1 MSGDNTDSPV
11 CRAEVSLGNGLGEG
25 LKGELSDARLLRYSR
40 HLLLNEIGI
49 EGQMRLQNATAL
61 IIGAGGLGSPVALYL
76 AASGVGR
83 LLIAD
88 DDTVDLTNL
97 QRQIVHAQASLGTNK
112 AESAAQRLRGMNPE
126 IVVEVIPQ
134 RLSGQVLL
142 DAVTRADVVLDCTDN
157 FQTRYAINRACVAAC
172 RPLVS
177 GAAVRFDGQVS
188 VFATPGDGEAPCYAC
203 LFPEG
208 GEDEAMRCAEFGVFA
223 PLVGIIGSVQAAE
236 ALKVLMGI
244 GTSLSSRL
252 VLFNALDAEWREVRI
267 RRDPSCLVC
276 AS

>member
-1 MSGDNTDSPV
+1 MSGDSIDSPT
-11 CRAEVSLGNGLGEG
+11 CRAEVSLGDGASDG
-25 LKGELSDARLLRYSR
+25 LSDARLLRYSR

-49 EGQMRLQNATAL
+49 EGQRRLQAATAL
-61 IIGAGGLGSPVALYL
+61 IVGAGGLGSPVALYL

-83 LLIAD
+83 ILIAD

-97 QRQIVHAQASLGTNK
+97 QRQIVHAQSSLGTNK
-112 AESAAQRLRGMNPE
+112 AESAAQRLRAMNPE
-126 IVVEVIPQ
+126 IALEVIPQ
-134 RLSGQVLL
+134 RLSGPALL
-142 DAVTRADVVLDCTDN
+142 ERVALADVVLDCTDN
-157 FQTRYAINRACVAAC
+157 FQTRYAINRACVEAG

-188 VFATPGDGEAPCYAC
+188 VFATPGEGEAPCYAC

-208 GEDEAMRCAEFGVFA
+208 GDDEAMRCSEFGVFA

-244 GTSLSSRL
+244 GAPLSGRL

-267 RRDPSCLVC
+267 RRDLSCPVC
-276 AS
+276 GG